1 LNVRFLVFRL
11 YFFWL
16 IEQVKEHR
24 AAKAALME
32 EEAKMH
38 FSYDLEAGLTKEER
52 DADVKL

>member
-1 LNVRFLVFRL
+1 MSSVQQ
-11 YFFWL
+11 
-16 IEQVKEHR
+16 QVKDHR

>member
-1 LNVRFLVFRL
+1 MSTV
-11 YFFWL
+11 
-16 IEQVKEHR
+16 EQQVKEHR